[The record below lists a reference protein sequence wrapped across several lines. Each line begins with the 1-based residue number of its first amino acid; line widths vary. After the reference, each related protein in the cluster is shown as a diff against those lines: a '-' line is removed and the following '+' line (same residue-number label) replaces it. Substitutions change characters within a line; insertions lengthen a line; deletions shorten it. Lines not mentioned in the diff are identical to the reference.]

1 MTKKSRLP
9 RKLKKKRKK
18 RREKMLLYFYKA
30 GLEAGKRFRNKQ
42 RELPLTEFL
51 QEYPLTPEECFT
63 WNIQG
68 KQNKQ
73 N

>member
-1 MTKKSRLP
+1 MSRLP

-30 GLEAGKRFRNKQ
+30 GLEAGISNINKQ

-51 QEYPLTPEECFT
+51 QEYPLTTDQCFT

-68 KQNKQ
+68 KQKGNH